1 MTSTAISRF
10 RPRFGEEQ
18 EGDQQKQQIVET
30 VYFMCR
36 LELCSDLN
44 GRFVFALLSWIDK
57 YRKFGIEILEEFEG
71 ASNLLVRWLR

>member
-10 RPRFGEEQ
+10 RPRFGEEL

-44 GRFVFALLSWIDK
+44 GRFVFALLS
-57 YRKFGIEILEEFEG
+57 
-71 ASNLLVRWLR
+71 